1 MKKLLVVL
9 VAVVFASCSQDQIE
23 SPNQLEAKSSASLL
37 DGRLLSFSNDKSFIK
52 EYSELTEMK
61 SVKEIQAWI
70 DKKGHNSLLN
80 NSNDTIDMQNDVVDN
95 KRIIYSD
102 ALKAVLNS
110 DSKIKVNGKVIW
122 LNEIT
127 FYELSAKDNDKKNQD
142 LLLIKNDL
150 EVYGNLLN
158 KSNLNKQNVTG
169 PAYRDIIPNENRS
182 KTYVVAS
189 SRGRHVIDLYNETIV
204 LNDQIASS
212 KMFLRFTPQYRSC
225 SFWRCTWKNENSEPW
240 RIYSGNLST
249 TMNEWTMISYNT
261 IGGTPF
267 YGQNTF
273 LIATWSIYVPQ
284 IPLFQNFNVSGN
296 VEFFDTSVGIPGYR
310 TSLSWF

>member
-1 MKKLLVVL
+1 MKKLFVLL
-9 VAVVFASCSQDQIE
+9 VAVVFVSCSED
-23 SPNQLEAKSSASLL
+23 QLEPIITSAETSLSVL
-37 DGRLLSFSNDKSFIK
+37 DGKMLSFKDDKSFIK
-52 EYSELTEMK
+52 EYSQLSELK
-61 SVKEIQAWI
+61 STKEIQGWI
-70 DKKGHNSLLN
+70 SKKGHDALLN
-80 NSNDTIDMQNDVVDN
+80 YSDPSEGIQDSIIDNT
-95 KRIIYSD
+95 RIIYSD

-142 LLLIKNDL
+142 LILIKNDL

-158 KSNLNKQNVTG
+158 KSNLNKKSIIG
-169 PAYRDIIPNENRS
+169 SAYRGVIPNENSS
-182 KTYVVAS
+182 KTYVVTS

-212 KMFLRFTPQYRSC
+212 KMFLGFTPQYRSC
-225 SFWRCTWKNENSEPW
+225 SFWRCTWKTENSEPW
-240 RIYSGNLST
+240 RVYTGNLST

-261 IGGTPF
+261 ISGTPF

-273 LIATWSIYVPQ
+273 LIATWNIYVPQ
-284 IPLFQNFNVSGN
+284 IPLYQNFNVSGY
-296 VEFFDTSVGIPGYR
+296 VEFFDPSVGNPGYR